1 MGGPVHLRR
10 GVLHLSIVSAIE
22 FTASFRARPIR
33 HVLMDWDGTTAL
45 SRTGWADLMLDIYL
59 EHLPLSEEESD
70 TERRALAWDELMRL
84 NGRPSIHQMGRLAE
98 MVRERGGNPATAQ
111 DYQADFQQRLTD
123 MVHERLQQI
132 HAGDR
137 APHTLLIPGVSA
149 FLAALHAR
157 GMRMTLASG
166 TPQPQLR
173 EEAELLGIAQY
184 FEGRVFGPADTHDT
198 HFSKR
203 GIIAALV
210 REDGIG
216 GDALLAFGDGP
227 VELSETKAVGGL
239 AVAVASN
246 EEQPGELDAW
256 KRETLLAA
264 GADAVIADF
273 RDSPTLLQ
281 AFFAL

>member
-1 MGGPVHLRR
+1 
-10 GVLHLSIVSAIE
+10 VSAIE

-45 SRTGWADLMLDIYL
+45 SRTGWAHLMLDIYL
-59 EHLPLSEEESD
+59 EHLPLSAEETD
-70 TERRALAWDELMRL
+70 AARRALAWDELMQL

-98 MVRERGGNPATAQ
+98 MVRERGGAPASAQ
-111 DYQADFQQRLTD
+111 EYQATFQQRLSET
-123 MVHERLQQI
+123 VQKRLRQV

-137 APHTLLIPGVSA
+137 AAHTLLIPGVGD
-149 FLAALHAR
+149 FLAALHQR
-157 GMRMTLASG
+157 GIRLTLASG

-173 EEAELLGIAQY
+173 EEAELLGIARY
-184 FEGRVFGPADTHDT
+184 FEDRVFGPADTHDT

-203 GIIAALV
+203 AIIAAIMADD
-210 REDGIG
+210 RIPGES
-216 GDALLAFGDGP
+216 LLAFGDGP

-239 AVAVASN
+239 AVAVASD
-246 EEQPGELDAW
+246 EENPGQLDEW

-273 RDSPTLLQ
+273 RDSSALLQ
-281 AFFAL
+281 AFFTGPARL